1 MSFYPAVPPA
11 VTPAPGED
19 AAAELLGRAVMVAVR
34 LGDLAS
40 PAGPGLGEGGRPGV
54 SDEIA
59 RDVTLKGKIKGN
71 KRRAVT
77 PALAI
82 RFVLLMTLM
91 PAHYAEVM
99 AALIGDLATVPWH
112 RPCALPTAAVVTSR
126 IPMRAPAK
134 LMLRSTS

>member
-1 MSFYPAVPPA
+1 MDKE
-11 VTPAPGED
+11 GNQK
-19 AAAELLGRAVMVAVR
+19 
-34 LGDLAS
+34 S
-40 PAGPGLGEGGRPGV
+40 PHTGNLTDP
-54 SDEIA
+54 IA

-112 RPCALPTAAVVTSR
+112 RPCALPTAAVASAR
-126 IPMRAPAK
+126 RKAIGPARPGGGRGQS
-134 LMLRSTS
+134 LARG